1 MKRYFKRDIKSL
13 DQIFNTIHD
22 FATKVQLGENIIF
35 ILSLATE
42 EIFTNMIKYNSKNQN
57 DILID
62 FVKDNNKIMVTF
74 TNFDVEPFD
83 INKVKTYDTNL
94 NLKERPVGKVGIH
107 LVKKMIDEIKYDYK
121 NRNSK
126 ITLIKY
132 VGKKYV

>member
-1 MKRYFKRDIKSL
+1 MKQYFKRDIKSL
-13 DQIFNTIHD
+13 DFIFDTIKD
-22 FATKVQLGENIIF
+22 FAIEKELSEKIIF
-35 ILSLATE
+35 VLNLATE

-62 FVKDNNKIMVTF
+62 FVKDNNKIRVIF
-74 TNFDVEPFD
+74 TDFDVEPFD
-83 INKVKTYDTNL
+83 IIKVKIYDTNL
-94 NLKERPVGKVGIH
+94 SLKERPVGKVGIH
-107 LVKKMIDEIKYDYK
+107 LVKKIIDEIKYDYK